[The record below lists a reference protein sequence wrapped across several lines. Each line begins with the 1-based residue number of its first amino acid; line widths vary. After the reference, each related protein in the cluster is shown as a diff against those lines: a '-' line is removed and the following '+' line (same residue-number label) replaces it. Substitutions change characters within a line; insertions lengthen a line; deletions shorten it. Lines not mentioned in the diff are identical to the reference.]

1 MDLWT
6 YAVPMT
12 DRDRLLEML
21 DRVHDGDAWHGPSVM
36 SIVRGVAASDAAAR
50 PLEAAHTIGEIA
62 RHVVGWRDEVRER
75 LPGKPPALP
84 ACGDWPGPSAAG
96 WTATLAELDRSHR
109 QLREA
114 IVALPATRWDCLVGP
129 AREAGLGTGVS
140 VAVMLHGIIQ
150 HDAYHAG
157 QMALL
162 KKALG

>member
-1 MDLWT
+1 LT
-6 YAVPMT
+6 EPE
-12 DRDRLLEML
+12 RLLEML

-36 SIVRGVAASDAAAR
+36 SIVTGVAASDAEAR
-50 PLEAAHTIGEIA
+50 PLTGAHTIGEIA

-75 LPGKPPALP
+75 LAGKAPALP
-84 ACGDWPGPSAAG
+84 ACGDWPVPSAGG
-96 WTATLAELDRSHR
+96 WNATLAELDRSHR

-114 IVALPATRWDCLVGP
+114 ILALPAARWDALVGP
-129 AREAGLGTGVS
+129 SRDAGLGTGVS
-140 VAVMLHGIIQ
+140 IAVMLHGIIQ

>member
-1 MDLWT
+1 MNE
-6 YAVPMT
+6 
-12 DRDRLLEML
+12 RERLLEML

-36 SIVRGVAASDAAAR
+36 SIVRGVTAANAETR
-50 PLEAAHTIGEIA
+50 PMAAAHTIGEIA
-62 RHVVGWRDEVRER
+62 RHIVGWRDEVRER
-75 LPGKPPALP
+75 LAGKEPGLP
-84 ACGDWPGPSAAG
+84 ACGDWPAPSAGG

-114 IVALPATRWDCLVGP
+114 IVALPASQWDALIGP
-129 AREAGLGTGVS
+129 SRDAGLGTGVS
-140 VAVMLHGIIQ
+140 YAVMLHGIIQ

>member
-1 MDLWT
+1 
-6 YAVPMT
+6 MT
-12 DRDRLLEML
+12 ELELLLEML

-36 SIVRGVAASDAAAR
+36 SVVTGVAASDAEAR
-50 PLEAAHTIGEIA
+50 PLKAAHTIGEIA
-62 RHVVGWRDEVRER
+62 RHVAGWRDEVRER
-75 LPGKPPALP
+75 LEGKAPGLP
-84 ACGDWPGPSAAG
+84 ACGDWPGPSAGG
-96 WTATLAELDRSHR
+96 WKATLAELDRSHR

-114 IVALPATRWDCLVGP
+114 IVALPAARWNALVGP
-129 AREAGLGTGVS
+129 SRDAGLGTGVS

>member
-1 MDLWT
+1 MNLWT

-36 SIVRGVAASDAAAR
+36 SIVRGVADSDAEAR

-62 RHVVGWRDEVRER
+62 RHIVGWRDEVRER
-75 LPGKPPALP
+75 LPGKVPALP
-84 ACGDWPGPSAAG
+84 ACGDWPGPPAG
-96 WTATLAELDRSHR
+96 GWKATLAELDRSHR

-114 IVALPATRWDCLVGP
+114 IVALPEERWDALVGP
-129 AREAGLGTGVS
+129 SRDAGLGTGVS